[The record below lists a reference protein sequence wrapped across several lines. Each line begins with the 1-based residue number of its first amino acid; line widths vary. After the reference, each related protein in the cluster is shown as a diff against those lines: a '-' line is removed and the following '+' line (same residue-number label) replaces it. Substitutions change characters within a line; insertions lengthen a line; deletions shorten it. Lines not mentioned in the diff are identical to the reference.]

1 MKLLL
6 DTHTFLWLN
15 DDPERL
21 SKTVRDLCSSG
32 AHEFYLSMASPWEM
46 QIKSQLDKLSLAMP
60 LEELVQK
67 NTQENN
73 IQLLPIELS
82 HISNLAKL
90 PPHHKDPFD
99 RLIISQAM
107 LEGMTIVTADHA
119 FSAYSVPVVW

>member
-6 DTHTFLWLN
+6 DTHVFLWLN

-21 SKTVRDLCSSG
+21 SKTVRDLCGSG

-46 QIKSQLDKLSLAMP
+46 QIKSQLDKLALSMP
-60 LEELVQK
+60 IEELIHR

-82 HISNLAKL
+82 HISYLAQL
-90 PPHHKDPFD
+90 PAHHRDPFD
-99 RLIISQAM
+99 RMIIAQAM
-107 LEGMTIVTADHA
+107 LEEMTIVSIDHA
-119 FSAYSVPVVW
+119 FAAYAVPVVW